1 MDLIDLEDDERH
13 TLLGLA
19 QDSREMTQ
27 VALFCNAY
35 PDVDLEFEVE
45 DSEDIHA
52 GDAVTVVVKLQ
63 REDGDE
69 DDEEGEGGSSG
80 AKQSGPVAVN
90 SPLYP
95 GRKTEG
101 WWLVVGDK
109 TTNAL
114 YAIKKVALQTS
125 FSAKLEF
132 EAPDE
137 VSRGKGSRVYGRVY
151 CTVVWCT
158 VG

>member
-45 DSEDIHA
+45 DSEDSPA

-69 DDEEGEGGSSG
+69 DEEGGASG

-90 SPLYP
+90 APLFP

-132 EAPDE
+132 EAPEE
-137 VSRGKGSRVYGRVY
+137 VRRGKGSRVYGRDVL
-151 CTVVWCT
+151 
-158 VG
+158 